1 MLREANLISDKDL
14 ENTHERNIFV
24 ERMKDVIRRAQN
36 PIKIL
41 AKKILVTDSTLI
53 MNEATKALNR
63 DMAEVIVL
71 AADASP
77 LEIILH
83 LPLLCEDK
91 NVPYIFVPSM
101 AALGAACGTSR
112 NVVACALVKKFNDNS
127 LETEFS
133 NLRIAIEK
141 CYFSN

>member
-1 MLREANLISDKDL
+1 MDLSDRAKPLADSDL
-14 ENTHERNIFV
+14 QRKIFKV
-24 ERMKDVIRRAQN
+24 TEQSV
-36 PIKIL
+36 L
-41 AKKILVTDSTLI
+41 LKKLKRGA
-53 MNEATKALNR
+53 NEATKSLNR
-63 DMAEVIVL
+63 DIAEVIIL
-71 AADASP
+71 AADATP

-112 NVVACALVKKFNDNS
+112 NVVACAIVKKFNDPS
-127 LETEFS
+127 LESEITA
-133 NLRIAIEK
+133 LKIAIEK

>member
-1 MLREANLISDKDL
+1 MDLSDRAKPLADADL
-14 ENTHERNIFV
+14 QRQIFKTCEQAV
-24 ERMKDVIRRAQN
+24 
-36 PIKIL
+36 L
-41 AKKILVTDSTLI
+41 LKKLKRGA
-53 MNEATKALNR
+53 NEATKSLNR
-63 DMAEVIVL
+63 DIAEVIVL
-71 AADASP
+71 AADATP

-127 LETEFS
+127 LETEIQA
-133 NLRIAIEK
+133 LKIAIEK